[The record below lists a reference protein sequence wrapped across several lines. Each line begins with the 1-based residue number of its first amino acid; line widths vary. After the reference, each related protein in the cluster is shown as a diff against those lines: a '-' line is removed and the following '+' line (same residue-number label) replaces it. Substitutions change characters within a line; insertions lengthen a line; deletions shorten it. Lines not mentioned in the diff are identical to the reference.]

1 MKKWEEILLNKE
13 LPNPI
18 PPTPYVNLDEKFGFV
33 DREEELKV
41 ILDYVKKATIENK
54 GKLIFLLADQG
65 RGKTAFLNY
74 LVKKYSYPDTKYIFS
89 YMSFPMKIEELDF
102 TLIFQKYLHSLYH
115 SGAIIDIYDKFFNE
129 NEKILGKKPENFDEI
144 KKVAQKIK
152 FKINELNINYPKIV
166 TTILYSL
173 PPSPYY
179 LDVFNFLE
187 GDSLDLPD
195 ENLNFLSVNKNEQAI
210 TRMKFLSKFTKDY
223 IGIEHTILIID
234 DFDILDRNEEI
245 FRSLYKLLIF
255 FRNNSSIIQDFTLI
269 LSGSVTFYDEFLNS
283 LTQNERN
290 RIESWIYTI
299 NLDFLKPKDFLDI
312 INKCFKYYWNSY
324 LENSPFPENIY
335 GIFSNEAIEFLYQYN
350 DNDLRLTLKR
360 LYDLIEKIRNEQ
372 KIEYYTD
379 INRVIKEFK
388 KEKIGLKE
396 LELDYFRENLI
407 KKAKDEKSSTFINK
421 NLTKFIS
428 SLKDYFKDQKIYIE
442 VECEKKIDSQFAD
455 IYLKVN
461 KFNTSQSF
469 AVIFEIKMTDNIIK
483 FKEIESRLEM
493 LKEVNNSYLFWI
505 SKSEL
510 EKIKIPN
517 DLNKRILR
525 DKPLNKT
532 EISYLSYLVNIF
544 DLFPI
549 DELSYQDRV
558 LLLRQAG
565 IDINRILNPPVIGEA
580 IKKEE
585 RDIDTLIE
593 EILND
598 FKNEQSRVMK
608 RKVLKLVKEKD
619 EFKDF
624 SEDYILSR
632 IIEISEKLNYKV
644 KPDYIIFKTKDFE

>member
-1 MKKWEEILLNKE
+1 
-13 LPNPI
+13 
-18 PPTPYVNLDEKFGFV
+18 
-33 DREEELKV
+33 
-41 ILDYVKKATIENK
+41 
-54 GKLIFLLADQG
+54 
-65 RGKTAFLNY
+65 
-74 LVKKYSYPDTKYIFS
+74 
-89 YMSFPMKIEELDF
+89 
-102 TLIFQKYLHSLYH
+102 
-115 SGAIIDIYDKFFNE
+115 
-129 NEKILGKKPENFDEI
+129 
-144 KKVAQKIK
+144 
-152 FKINELNINYPKIV
+152 
-166 TTILYSL
+166 
-173 PPSPYY
+173 
-179 LDVFNFLE
+179 
-187 GDSLDLPD
+187 
-195 ENLNFLSVNKNEQAI
+195 
-210 TRMKFLSKFTKDY
+210 
-223 IGIEHTILIID
+223 
-234 DFDILDRNEEI
+234 
-245 FRSLYKLLIF
+245 
-255 FRNNSSIIQDFTLI
+255 
-269 LSGSVTFYDEFLNS
+269 
-283 LTQNERN
+283 
-290 RIESWIYTI
+290 
-299 NLDFLKPKDFLDI
+299 
-312 INKCFKYYWNSY
+312 
-324 LENSPFPENIY
+324 
-335 GIFSNEAIEFLYQYN
+335 
-350 DNDLRLTLKR
+350 
-360 LYDLIEKIRNEQ
+360 
-372 KIEYYTD
+372 
-379 INRVIKEFK
+379 
-388 KEKIGLKE
+388 E

-428 SLKDYFKDQKIYIE
+428 SLKEYFKDQKIYIE
-442 VECEKKIDSQFAD
+442 VECEKKIDNQFAD

-461 KFNTSQSF
+461 KLNTSQSF
-469 AVIFEIKMTDNIIK
+469 AVIFEIKMIDNIIK

-549 DELSYQDRV
+549 DELSYQDRI

-565 IDINRILNPPVIGEA
+565 IDINRILNPPVIGE
-580 IKKEE
+580 KKEE

-598 FKNEQSRVMK
+598 FKNEQSRVIK

>member
-1 MKKWEEILLNKE
+1 M
-13 LPNPI
+13 
-18 PPTPYVNLDEKFGFV
+18 
-33 DREEELKV
+33 
-41 ILDYVKKATIENK
+41 
-54 GKLIFLLADQG
+54 
-65 RGKTAFLNY
+65 
-74 LVKKYSYPDTKYIFS
+74 
-89 YMSFPMKIEELDF
+89 
-102 TLIFQKYLHSLYH
+102 
-115 SGAIIDIYDKFFNE
+115 
-129 NEKILGKKPENFDEI
+129 
-144 KKVAQKIK
+144 
-152 FKINELNINYPKIV
+152 
-166 TTILYSL
+166 
-173 PPSPYY
+173 
-179 LDVFNFLE
+179 
-187 GDSLDLPD
+187 
-195 ENLNFLSVNKNEQAI
+195 
-210 TRMKFLSKFTKDY
+210 
-223 IGIEHTILIID
+223 
-234 DFDILDRNEEI
+234 
-245 FRSLYKLLIF
+245 
-255 FRNNSSIIQDFTLI
+255 
-269 LSGSVTFYDEFLNS
+269 
-283 LTQNERN
+283 
-290 RIESWIYTI
+290 
-299 NLDFLKPKDFLDI
+299 
-312 INKCFKYYWNSY
+312 
-324 LENSPFPENIY
+324 
-335 GIFSNEAIEFLYQYN
+335 
-350 DNDLRLTLKR
+350 RLTLKR

-372 KIEYYTD
+372 KIEYYID

-549 DELSYQDRV
+549 DELSYQDRI

-565 IDINRILNPPVIGEA
+565 IDINRILNPPVIGE
-580 IKKEE
+580 KKEE

-598 FKNEQSRVMK
+598 FKNEQSRVTKK
-608 RKVLKLVKEKD
+608 RVLKLVKEKD